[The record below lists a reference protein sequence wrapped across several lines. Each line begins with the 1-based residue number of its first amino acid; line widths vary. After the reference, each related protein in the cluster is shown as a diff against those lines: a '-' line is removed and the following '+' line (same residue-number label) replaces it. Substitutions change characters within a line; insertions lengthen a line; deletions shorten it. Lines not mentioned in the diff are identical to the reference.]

1 MALALLLAL
10 APATAFADG
19 AGDDQYQDPLVA
31 PSTPKKKKKAATT
44 APSSTTPA
52 ATTAP
57 TATSAPAA
65 AQSTQT
71 TAAPSASAQQLP
83 RTGAPT
89 GLIGLAGAGL
99 IASGAVLRR
108 RTASQ

>member
-1 MALALLLAL
+1 MALTLLLAL
-10 APATAFADG
+10 SPAAAFADG

-31 PSTPKKKKKAATT
+31 PSTPKKKKKAAST

-57 TATSAPAA
+57 AATSAPAA
-65 AQSTQT
+65 AKSTQT
-71 TAAPSASAQQLP
+71 TAAPSASSQELP
-83 RTGAPT
+83 RTGAPA
-89 GLIGLAGAGL
+89 GLVGLAGAGL
-99 IASGAVLRR
+99 IASGAILRR